1 MSLKS
6 FDKFCE
12 KMITGKSD
20 NNDDIYSTKEI
31 YDERQNQIRSKLT
44 IEALVV
50 ALALSAAIVLL
61 NDMSGWFESS
71 FAAIAMCGAIAFL
84 WYVIRNAAKGTLC
97 GVKGNGVMYTGVIIA
112 LECLVYLLITLD
124 DIGES
129 GVIVEGRVSDQLLM
143 LISLGIM
150 LISAIIV
157 LIIASKNK
165 KHKDKE

>member
-12 KMITGKSD
+12 TMITGE
-20 NNDDIYSTKEI
+20 TGTQKEI

-44 IEALVV
+44 IETLTF

-61 NDMSGWFESS
+61 NDISGWFESS
-71 FAAIAMCGAIAFL
+71 FAAMAMCGAIAFL

-97 GVKGNGVMYTGVIIA
+97 GVKGNGVMYTGIVIVF
-112 LECLVYLLITLD
+112 ECLIYLLITFN
-124 DIGES
+124 DIEES
-129 GVIVEGRVSDQLLM
+129 GVIVDGCVSDGLLM
-143 LISLGIM
+143 IISLGIM
-150 LISAIIV
+150 LVSAVIV

-165 KHKDKE
+165 KQKEKE